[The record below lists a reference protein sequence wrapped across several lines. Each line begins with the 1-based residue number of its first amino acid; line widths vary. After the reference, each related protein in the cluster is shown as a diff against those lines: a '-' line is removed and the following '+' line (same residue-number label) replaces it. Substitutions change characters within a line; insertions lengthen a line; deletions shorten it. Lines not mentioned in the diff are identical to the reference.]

1 MCESIRESR
10 IPYLTIGLQNKPCDR
25 PNLPT
30 NTTTKSTFFEF
41 ELKKKNE
48 KKRKKR
54 QNKQGDFY
62 CSTKGCE
69 KALPLNQYGRH
80 YH

>member
-48 KKRKKR
+48 KKRKERKD
-54 QNKQGDFY
+54 KT
-62 CSTKGCE
+62 TKGIFIVLQ
-69 KALPLNQYGRH
+69 KGARRLFL
-80 YH
+80 